1 MVNGKFI
8 QHIDEHTINYL
19 TMSVDLLDTKE
30 NITILS
36 TEEIE
41 NIREQIDNIL
51 KDIIKMNLDENF
63 KKYLTR
69 YLRQILTSI
78 DEYNISGIVP
88 IMKSIEA
95 TLGHAFL
102 DEGYRTNLTNTDT
115 GKKII
120 KVLSSVADIITVS
133 IGLPQI
139 AGQLTQ
145 FLISE

>member
-1 MVNGKFI
+1 
-8 QHIDEHTINYL
+8 
-19 TMSVDLLDTKE
+19 
-30 NITILS
+30 
-36 TEEIE
+36 
-41 NIREQIDNIL
+41 
-51 KDIIKMNLDENF
+51 
-63 KKYLTR
+63 
-69 YLRQILTSI
+69 
-78 DEYNISGIVP
+78 
-88 IMKSIEA
+88 MKSIEA